1 MLSSR
6 GRALRGGATAAALAL
21 TLLGTA
27 AGDDDHFPFG
37 PFRMFSTKTSPD
49 GAVRV
54 SLIRGVT
61 VDGAE
66 VRLEMASFGLRRAE
80 FEGQLERIAADPSLL
95 GDLVEARARRRP
107 DARQLRE
114 VRLISAR
121 WLLEDGRRVGYTETP
136 VAIWRR
142 P

>member
-1 MLSSR
+1 MLSPG
-6 GRALRGGATAAALAL
+6 GRRLRVGATAAALAL
-21 TLLGTA
+21 TLLGTV

-37 PFRMFSTKTSPD
+37 PFRMFSTKTSRD

-54 SLIRGVT
+54 ALLRGT
-61 VDGAE
+61 TADGQD

-80 FEGQLERIAADPSLL
+80 FEGQLERIAANPGLL
-95 GDLVEARARRRP
+95 GELVAARARRRP
-107 DARQLRE
+107 NARPLRE

-121 WLLEDGRRVGYTETP
+121 WMLRDGRRVGYVETP
-136 VAIWRR
+136 VAIWKS